1 MSAVIDEK
9 YYEMQTE
16 SASICNLHRH
26 FQSPAQVS
34 YLITI
39 REAYYMCY
47 LLFHELHELLGLYGA
62 HLAVSPKL
70 DAERKYRLTF
80 GEYSKAI

>member
-1 MSAVIDEK
+1 
-9 YYEMQTE
+9 
-16 SASICNLHRH
+16 
-26 FQSPAQVS
+26 
-34 YLITI
+34 
-39 REAYYMCY
+39 MCY

-80 GEYSKAI
+80 GEYSQYRLLCVPNVSELKYFTTNFLIVALNMRT